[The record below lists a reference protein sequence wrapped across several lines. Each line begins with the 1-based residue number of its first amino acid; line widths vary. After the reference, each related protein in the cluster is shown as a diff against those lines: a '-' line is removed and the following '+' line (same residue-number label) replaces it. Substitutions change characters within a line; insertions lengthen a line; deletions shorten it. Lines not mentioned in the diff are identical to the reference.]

1 MQPPNPRSTPPR
13 NTDWTAPPPEQAPGA
28 PHPPPLPPPENSYPG
43 GPRSTPSSGSAE
55 TGSLE
60 TGFRF
65 LLFFVFFVYHRA
77 AHGTTP
83 RNTPQVGGCTGD
95 PARPPKLQK
104 TPPTIQKSTKKDTK
118 QYGKPNQN
126 NINTEEKL

>member
-13 NTDWTAPPPEQAPGA
+13 NTDWTAPPRNRPPEHPIL
-28 PHPPPLPPPENSYPG
+28 PPFPPPKTPIREALGARPARAR
-43 GPRSTPSSGSAE
+43 PRRGLWRRGSV
-55 TGSLE
+55 
-60 TGFRF
+60 

-104 TPPTIQKSTKKDTK
+104 TPPKIQKSTKKDTK